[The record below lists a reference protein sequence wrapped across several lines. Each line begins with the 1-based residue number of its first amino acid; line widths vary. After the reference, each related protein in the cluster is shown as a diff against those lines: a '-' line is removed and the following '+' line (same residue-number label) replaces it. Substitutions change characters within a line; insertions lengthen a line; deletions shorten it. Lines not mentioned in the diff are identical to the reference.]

1 MAVSEIARNEWRK
14 SFAEALAPLSDSV
27 TAHRRG
33 LPDLGNMEYR
43 ALARRAVGDAAL
55 QELLSQY
62 LTKIAG
68 DPEVVIGLVVKHP
81 AAGGV
86 FEGQGK
92 DAATYV
98 TMPGRGFRVELTQFA
113 RRAAALGGD

>member
-68 DPEVVIGLVVKHP
+68 DPEVVIGLVLKHP
-81 AAGGV
+81 AAAACS
-86 FEGQGK
+86 K
-92 DAATYV
+92 DKARTPHLRDHA
-98 TMPGRGFRVELTQFA
+98 RQRVS
-113 RRAAALGGD
+113 R